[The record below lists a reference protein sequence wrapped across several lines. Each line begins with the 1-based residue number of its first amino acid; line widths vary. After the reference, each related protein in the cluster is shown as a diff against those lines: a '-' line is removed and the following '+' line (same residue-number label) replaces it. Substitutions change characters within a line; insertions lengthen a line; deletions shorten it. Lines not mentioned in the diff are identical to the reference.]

1 MDCGMMCEGA
11 VMTETVGADKKKE
24 KCQNNTNVKMQKLER
39 KGLISREG
47 FYILLTFT
55 QTREFNIHKETLY
68 PNVSSFSVYMYLP
81 LTQNNKTNS
90 NLERRGW
97 SGCKLC

>member
-47 FYILLTFT
+47 FYIL
-55 QTREFNIHKETLY
+55 
-68 PNVSSFSVYMYLP
+68 
-81 LTQNNKTNS
+81 
-90 NLERRGW
+90 
-97 SGCKLC
+97 

>member
-39 KGLISREG
+39 KGLISQEG

-55 QTREFNIHKETLY
+55 KTREFNIHKETLY

>member
-55 QTREFNIHKETLY
+55 KTREFNIHKETLY
-68 PNVSSFSVYMYLP
+68 PNVSSFSVYMYTCHSHKITRLI
-81 LTQNNKTNS
+81 LI
-90 NLERRGW
+90 
-97 SGCKLC
+97 

>member
-55 QTREFNIHKETLY
+55 KTREFNIHKETLY

>member
-55 QTREFNIHKETLY
+55 KTLEFNIHKETLY
-68 PNVSSFSVYMYLP
+68 PNVSSLRYMYLP